1 MSHRAPLVISIAALT
16 IALVG
21 STSIGRAGAA
31 SLVKAVPY
39 AKTAGFAKLADNS
52 AKLNGRKSSVAGTPG
67 TIPVVGASGKL
78 PPSIGAVG
86 PKGDKGDK
94 GDPGKIGPSNAYYAH
109 GQTITGLPA
118 GDYVVYAQL
127 VDHNTTAN
135 AGTVSIS
142 AGLLGGSNGTATI
155 APGQASFGAG
165 EYVTIPIEGVAHLT
179 NTGGFGANTSTFGT
193 FDIYWTATKV
203 GAATP

>member
-16 IALVG
+16 VALVG

-52 AKLNGRKSSVAGTPG
+52 AKLNGRKSTLAGTPG
-67 TIPVVGASGKL
+67 TIPVVGANGKL
-78 PPSIGAVG
+78 PASIGAVG

-127 VDHNTTAN
+127 VDHNTTASG
-135 AGTVSIS
+135 GTVSIS
-142 AGLLGGSNGTATI
+142 AGITGANGSATI
-155 APGQASFGAG
+155 APGQATLGAG
-165 EYVTIPIEGVAHLT
+165 EYVTIPVEGVGHLT
-179 NTGGFGANTSTFGT
+179 STGGFGANTSTFGT
-193 FDIYWTATKV
+193 FDVYWTVIKV